1 MYWAA
6 EKLLIQPS
14 KEHQT
19 TGSRFGTPPRSGFIL
34 IMANEKNKITPTAL
48 TRSAGCLHSFYLD
61 CFGDR
66 SSRRRE
72 SSAERHVK
80 DLGIALQ
87 ERIVEGLPGV
97 VGDKAEYGSLE
108 EGARLTRQWMEQ
120 GVPWIYQG
128 VLLDEQLSGIPDL
141 LMRVP
146 GNSRLGSFSYVP
158 GEVKSH
164 KVPTFYDKL
173 QLFHYASLLESVLGF
188 RPETGFV
195 LAGSLENRHEIRLE
209 GRLERQF
216 TEILRQMQLVQK
228 GEMKTEAFRCSSCS
242 RCLWSSRCHEE
253 WKATDHISL
262 ISGLSA
268 VMARKLFDAGIRT
281 CRQLAETSSR
291 GMSELLDVPEK
302 ICERFV
308 HAAQARSEN
317 RAIILKKPAFP
328 KNKTIYF
335 YDIETN
341 DDQVFCHGIVR
352 VKNGASEERCFFAEA
367 PHDEARIW
375 HELLDYLAVD
385 DDLVVYCW
393 TLYERTYVDICWK
406 KFGGNRKGYDNLNR
420 HLVDQ
425 CAFVREH
432 FALPCRGYSIK
443 AVAPFFGFQWTSE
456 EANGMNCVAWYRG
469 WLETQSLELREKIVQ
484 YNLDDVRAMAVVD
497 RHLKV
502 LADPRVV

>member
-1 MYWAA
+1 
-6 EKLLIQPS
+6 
-14 KEHQT
+14 
-19 TGSRFGTPPRSGFIL
+19 
-34 IMANEKNKITPTAL
+34 MANEKQRITPTAL

-61 CFGDR
+61 CFADR
-66 SSRRRE
+66 SSRRKE

-80 DLGIALQ
+80 ELGIALQ
-87 ERIVEGLPGV
+87 ERLVAGMPGL
-97 VGDKAEYGSLE
+97 VGNKTDYASLE
-108 EGARLTRQWMEQ
+108 EGAQLTRAWMEQ

-128 VLLDEQLSGIPDL
+128 VLLSDQMSGIPDL
-141 LMRVP
+141 LMKVP
-146 GNSRLGSFSYVP
+146 GKSSLGDFSYVP

-173 QLFHYASLLESVLGF
+173 QLFHYACLLEPVLGF

-195 LAGSLENRHEIRLE
+195 LAGSLGKRYEVRLE

-216 TEILRQMQLVQK
+216 FEIFRQMQCVQK

-242 RCLWSSRCHEE
+242 RCLWSSRCQEE
-253 WKATDHISL
+253 WKQTDHISL

-268 VMARKLFDAGIRT
+268 VMARKLSDAGIKT
-281 CRQLAETSSR
+281 CSQMTDAST
-291 GMSELLDVPEK
+291 GWMSELLDVPEK
-302 ICERFV
+302 VCGRFV
-308 HAAQARSEN
+308 HAARARSEN
-317 RAIILKKPAFP
+317 RPIILKKPVFP
-328 KNKTIYF
+328 RGKTLYF

-341 DDQVFCHGIVR
+341 DDQVFCHGIIR
-352 VKNGASEERCFFAEA
+352 MKDGEREERCFFAET
-367 PHDEARIW
+367 PEDEARIW
-375 HELLDYLAVD
+375 HDLLDYLAVD
-385 DDLVVYCW
+385 EDLVVYCW

-425 CAFVREH
+425 CAFVRDH

-456 EANGMNCVAWYRG
+456 EASGMNCVAWYRG

-497 RHLKV
+497 QHLKV
-502 LADPRVV
+502 LTDQSAV